1 MQYHCDYC
9 DREFNEYIIA
19 MKHESNCKI
28 VNLEKIILPHNKKRI
43 LSADKTI
50 NMLINYLNQSQKKK
64 DLEYDFFQISSQYKN
79 DVEYIKEKLTELI
92 PLRNINVIN
101 ESNDL
106 IYFKIRY

>member
-9 DREFNEYIIA
+9 DREFNEYILT
-19 MKHESNCKI
+19 MKHESNCKV
-28 VNLEKIILPHNKKRI
+28 VNLEKIILPHYKKRV

-50 NMLINYLNQSQKKK
+50 NMLINYLNPSQKKK